1 MRIES
6 EKNGAWAWEWEV
18 AKAQNPV
25 CLFLRRLE
33 RKLLKMSNRPY
44 SGVSALVGQL
54 LWNYL
59 LSQLWVG

>member
-18 AKAQNPV
+18 GKAQNPV

-44 SGVSALVGQL
+44 SGKSSLKSSTFFFFFL
-54 LWNYL
+54 LR
-59 LSQLWVG
+59 GK